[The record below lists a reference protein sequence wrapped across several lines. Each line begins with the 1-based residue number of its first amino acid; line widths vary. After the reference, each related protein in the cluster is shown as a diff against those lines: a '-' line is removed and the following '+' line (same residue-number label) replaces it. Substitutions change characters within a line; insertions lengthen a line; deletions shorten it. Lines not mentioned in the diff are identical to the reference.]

1 MLNSDLLA
9 VFDLKALKFAF
20 LYSSLVG
27 LKCLSPVPLGSIPEL
42 PADSCEEILASEGEK
57 AVSGSYWL
65 DFNRSGNSLLT
76 HCNMGM
82 RGKQNRVF
90 LSHSEW
96 WNLSNVTPGFKP
108 ATNCKWYLFV
118 IYSWARNE
126 WIFWNQE
133 FSLSYGN
140 NYTEETFKLVTP
152 FYHL

>member
-57 AVSGSYWL
+57 AVSGRYWL
-65 DFNRSGNSLLT
+65 DFNRSGNYLLT

-90 LSHSEW
+90 LSHSE
-96 WNLSNVTPGFKP
+96 
-108 ATNCKWYLFV
+108 
-118 IYSWARNE
+118 
-126 WIFWNQE
+126 
-133 FSLSYGN
+133 
-140 NYTEETFKLVTP
+140 
-152 FYHL
+152 

>member
-20 LYSSLVG
+20 LHSSLVG
-27 LKCLSPVPLGSIPEL
+27 LKYLSPVPLGSIPEL
-42 PADSCEEILASEGEK
+42 PADSCEEILAREGEK

-90 LSHSEW
+90 LSHSE
-96 WNLSNVTPGFKP
+96 
-108 ATNCKWYLFV
+108 
-118 IYSWARNE
+118 
-126 WIFWNQE
+126 
-133 FSLSYGN
+133 
-140 NYTEETFKLVTP
+140 
-152 FYHL
+152 